1 MIDIILVWNK
11 IKAAPYLIKKKKNE
25 HNAYTIRK
33 TYIHPCPES
42 IQRDP
47 WTSFYDLVNLQPSY
61 HALLVVAVLLPPS
74 SLMSVVVVD
83 QNCSLVEV
91 VAGYM
96 EPLGLCH
103 TTPVDT

>member
-47 WTSFYDLVNLQPSY
+47 WTSLYDLVNLQPSY

-74 SLMSVVVVD
+74 SLMSVMAAD
-83 QNCSLVEV
+83 RNCSLVKV
-91 VAGYM
+91 VTGYV

-103 TTPVDT
+103 TAPEDT

>member
-47 WTSFYDLVNLQPSY
+47 WTSLYDLVNLQPSY
-61 HALLVVAVLLPPS
+61 HALLPPSSSMSVVAVYR
-74 SLMSVVVVD
+74 
-83 QNCSLVEV
+83 NCSLVEV
-91 VAGYM
+91 VTGYM

-103 TTPVDT
+103 TAPEDT